1 MDVFKLTDKTIFVTG
16 ASSGI
21 GKEIA
26 ISVSKIGA
34 KVIISGRNQE
44 RLNETF
50 NELSGDGHLALV
62 ADLTDEKQIADLV
75 DKLPKL
81 NGVVFSAGLTAHMPV
96 KFIRQTNIDYLFNIN
111 FESPVLT
118 TSRLLKKKKIL
129 NNGSI
134 VFLSSI
140 GSKYSYFG
148 GAMYSSSKAA
158 LETYSRVLAME
169 LAPKKIRANCL
180 SPTFV
185 KTPMVDGAEQ
195 TISKDVM
202 DNFERMSPLGFG
214 EPVDV
219 ANAAIFYLS
228 DASRWI
234 TGTNLS
240 LGGS

>member
-1 MDVFKLTDKTIFVTG
+1 MDVFKLTDKNIFVTG

-21 GKEIA
+21 GREIA
-26 ISVSKIGA
+26 ISASKYGA
-34 KVIISGRNQE
+34 KVIITGRNEE
-44 RLNETF
+44 RLNNTYS
-50 NELSGDGHLALV
+50 ELSGEGHLALP
-62 ADLTDEKQIADLV
+62 ADLTDEKQIAFLV

-81 NGVVFSAGLTAHMPV
+81 HGVVFSAGLTAHMPA
-96 KFIRQTNIDYLFNIN
+96 KFIRQANIDHLFNIN
-111 FESPVLT
+111 FESPVLAT
-118 TSRLLKKKKIL
+118 GRLLKKRKIL
-129 NNGSI
+129 DSGSI

-158 LETYSRVLAME
+158 LETYSRVLASE

-195 TISKDVM
+195 TISKEVM

-214 EPVDV
+214 DPIDV
-219 ANAAIFYLS
+219 ANAAIFFLS

-234 TGTNLS
+234 TGTNLP
-240 LGGS
+240 LGGN